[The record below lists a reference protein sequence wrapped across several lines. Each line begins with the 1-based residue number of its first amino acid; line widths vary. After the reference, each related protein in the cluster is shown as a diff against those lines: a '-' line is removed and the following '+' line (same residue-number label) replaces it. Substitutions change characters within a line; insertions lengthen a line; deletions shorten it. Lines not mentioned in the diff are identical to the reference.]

1 MSIVPNQRVS
11 HKLRATVRANWSHW
25 RCFSLESIFI
35 DTIAK
40 HFRGTSLIELCAW
53 AIIFILLP
61 FSCVYYPLDSLPF
74 IMQKIA
80 QIFPPVYVFESMR
93 KILIDNQVEF
103 QQLYRI
109 IILNFTYLLLSV
121 LFFLKMN

>member
-1 MSIVPNQRVS
+1 
-11 HKLRATVRANWSHW
+11 
-25 RCFSLESIFI
+25 
-35 DTIAK
+35 
-40 HFRGTSLIELCAW
+40 
-53 AIIFILLP
+53 
-61 FSCVYYPLDSLPF
+61 
-74 IMQKIA
+74 MQKIA

-121 LFFLKMN
+121 LFFLKMISSSRRKGLLINQGE